1 MMEDELP
8 PELRSRR
15 EAIYAQVTQRGRARR
30 YRRRGAVAFAIAVVV
45 ATPIVGVA
53 LTRQTGH
60 NERVATFA
68 PSTTTEGDTTT
79 LTPTT
84 TSPTTST
91 VAPPTTTSTTT
102 TTTSSP
108 PTTTLICRN
117 STNPACGPL
126 SYVPPVTNQ
135 PATLVVTTEPR
146 APTAGQTVTFKL
158 HATDPDTFISS
169 DMFCGQIMFGEGNG
183 TGCQVACAPI
193 GPQYGPWAPPPP
205 RPSDVTF
212 TVTHVYPR
220 AGTYTARFSFVAGE
234 CSVRPSPASTSINVR
249 IA

>member
-1 MMEDELP
+1 MEDELP

-15 EAIYAQVTQRGRARR
+15 RAIYAQVTQRGRARR
-30 YRRRGAVAFAIAVVV
+30 YRRRGAIVFAIAVVV

-60 NERVATFA
+60 NERVATFG
-68 PSTTTEGDTTT
+68 PSTTTKGDTTT
-79 LTPTT
+79 LTPTTTT

-91 VAPPTTTSTTT
+91 VAPSTAPTTTASPSTT
-102 TTTSSP
+102 S
-108 PTTTLICRN
+108 LICRN

-126 SYVPPVTNQ
+126 SYVPPITNQ

-146 APTAGQTVTFKL
+146 APTAGQTVTFKVQ
-158 HATDPDTFISS
+158 AADPDTFISS
-169 DMFCGQIMFGEGNG
+169 GMFCGQITFGEGNG

-205 RPSDVTF
+205 QPSDVTF

-220 AGTYTARFSFVAGE
+220 AGTYTAHFSFIAGE
-234 CSVRPSPASTSINVR
+234 CSPRPSPASTSINVR